1 MLLQKTVCDC
11 CEINCDLPIS
21 DILRN
26 QNEHKDD
33 SDNKENDQTITQKVC
48 SLSEENQYIDH
59 LKTFACHK
67 GSVKFQNS
75 VMELSAVAS
84 EMSVELSSKREKK
97 RQFSRINCCDYT
109 SVMSHEDCPLM
120 SC

>member
-1 MLLQKTVCDC
+1 MLQKTVCDC
-11 CEINCDLPIS
+11 CEINWDLPIS

-59 LKTFACHK
+59 LKTFAC
-67 GSVKFQNS
+67 QI
-75 VMELSAVAS
+75 S
-84 EMSVELSSKREKK
+84 EQCYGTFCCCLWNERGTVVQTREKK
-97 RQFSRINCCDYT
+97 
-109 SVMSHEDCPLM
+109 SVFQNKLLRLH
-120 SC
+120 